1 MDQVAAPQPERVK
14 LVYARPESRTCRAP
28 RGHSHDWD
36 IRRSVKKGRLDWP
49 DCNSQRF
56 FIGKFRAQR
65 SGHCGWRQLRRC
77 SIGLL
82 GTGLGLGL
90 RCTDFFRSSA
100 YRLIFVLT
108 TAMPPSASK
117 QKRLAEKAAK
127 QAAKANSADFSVSSS
142 TPPGST
148 NGGSSLN
155 TPLTSLSAATSQED
169 LTSMAKLQ
177 IATERLILFNSLS

>member
-1 MDQVAAPQPERVK
+1 MNLSDSAP
-14 LVYARPESRTCRAP
+14 
-28 RGHSHDWD
+28 
-36 IRRSVKKGRLDWP
+36 
-49 DCNSQRF
+49 F
-56 FIGKFRAQR
+56 FK
-65 SGHCGWRQLRRC
+65 
-77 SIGLL
+77 SIAHINALSLL
-82 GTGLGLGL
+82 
-90 RCTDFFRSSA
+90 A
-100 YRLIFVLT
+100 

-127 QAAKANSADFSVSSS
+127 QAAKASANPLDSSVTSS

-177 IATERLILFNSLS
+177 IATDR